1 MRLLQH
7 GALDQIVR
15 WMSTTEFCG
24 SIHETQIFI
33 ATIFSG

>member
-1 MRLLQH
+1 MRFLQH

-33 ATIFSG
+33 APALSG